1 MREMLCEISRLLF
14 FLCLEVLAEVTCR
27 AQQVRQYGETGEC
40 EQRLEASLKGQMKSK
55 LRLEASLEGQVESKL
70 RLEASLEGQ
79 VEPKWRLEATLEGQV
94 ELGVR
99 LGSVE
104 WRLEGGLEA
113 PSCAWSTA

>member
-1 MREMLCEISRLLF
+1 MEP
-14 FLCLEVLAEVTCR
+14 
-27 AQQVRQYGETGEC
+27 
-40 EQRLEASLKGQMKSK
+40 
-55 LRLEASLEGQVESKL
+55 KL

-99 LGSVE
+99 LGGVE

-113 PSCAWSTA
+113 PSCAWSPV